1 MENGAIPDAEIRAS
15 NELAH
20 LPASDARLNQA
31 GSWVSSINDG
41 SQYLDIDV
49 GYEFTIITGI
59 ATQGRSDL
67 DQWVTKYK
75 LWIKY
80 YYTTTYYNETG
91 QNAAKVHKSFIY
103 FTIISY
109 IVIFPFPLVYRA
121 LLKK

>member
-15 NELAH
+15 TELADH
-20 LPASDARLNQA
+20 RASDARLNQT
-31 GSWVSSINDG
+31 GSWGSSINDH

-80 YYTTTYYNETG
+80 YYTTTYYKEPG
-91 QNAAKVHKSFIY
+91 QNATKVHKSFIY
-103 FTIISY
+103 FM
-109 IVIFPFPLVYRA
+109 PFPSFLVNSPLPISCLA
-121 LLKK
+121 